1 MKQAGVANSILL
13 IWLAVGCLAVG
24 LGRGDSSS
32 LKKTLRDFNAPGLK
46 LAGESHH
53 WIEKQWQLLFAGK
66 NLSTGSEKKESH
78 SETSRLQREVLAL
91 KELLEL
97 RNSRDRSEESTAR
110 LFGPKLIAARVL
122 LPDQQQRWKTGT
134 LIDAGKSK
142 KIGERDWIISSELPL
157 IDLGED
163 YGIKP
168 DEILLSGRAV
178 LGQIDAVGRWT
189 SSYRSITHPK
199 FRCPATVIKPGN
211 SKQPIQRIQAVGSF
225 HGTGNEFCELR
236 YIENTYPVR
245 KGDLVVL
252 ADEQQRFEGSLV
264 LGTIAEARVLSNSPY
279 WKILVR
285 PVESEKNNRDVLV
298 IIEELN
304 PLRLLAN

>member
-13 IWLAVGCLAVG
+13 VWLAVGCLAAG
-24 LGRGDSSS
+24 LGRGGNPS
-32 LKKTLRDFNAPGLK
+32 LKKMLRDFNAPGLK
-46 LAGESHH
+46 LVGESHQ
-53 WIEKQWQLLFAGK
+53 WTKKQWSLLFVSGKSAATSEKQV
-66 NLSTGSEKKESH
+66 NDP
-78 SETSRLQREVLAL
+78 ETSRLRREVLAL

-97 RNSRDRSEESTAR
+97 RNGRDRSGESTAR

-142 KIGERDWIISSELPL
+142 KISEQDWIISSELPL

-225 HGTGNEFCELR
+225 HGTENELCELR

-245 KGDLVVL
+245 VGDLVVL

-264 LGTIAEARVLSNSPY
+264 LGTITEARVLSNSPY

-285 PVESEKNNRDVLV
+285 PVESEKNRRDVLV
-298 IIEELN
+298 ITEELN

>member
-13 IWLAVGCLAVG
+13 VWLAVGCLAVG
-24 LGRGDSSS
+24 LGRGENLS

-46 LAGESHH
+46 LVGDSHQ
-53 WIEKQWQLLFAGK
+53 WIEKQWQHLFAGR
-66 NLSTGSEKKESH
+66 NSSTHSEKQKDH
-78 SETSRLQREVLAL
+78 LLTSRLQREVLAL
-91 KELLEL
+91 KELLGL
-97 RNSRDRSEESTAR
+97 RNSRDKSGESTSR

-142 KIGERDWIISSELPL
+142 KISEQNWIISSELPL

-168 DEILLSGRAV
+168 DEILLAGRVV

-189 SSYRSITHPK
+189 SSYRAITHPK
-199 FRCPATVIKPGN
+199 FRSPATVIKPGN

-225 HGTGNEFCELR
+225 HGTENEFCELR

-245 KGDLVVL
+245 VGDLVVL

-264 LGTIAEARVLSNSPY
+264 LGTITEARVLSNSPY

-285 PVESEKNNRDVLV
+285 PVESEKNSRDVLV
-298 IIEELN
+298 ITEELN

>member
-13 IWLAVGCLAVG
+13 VWLAVGCLAVG
-24 LGRGDSSS
+24 LGRGENSS

-46 LAGESHH
+46 LVGDSHQ
-53 WIEKQWQLLFAGK
+53 WIEKKWPLLFADK
-66 NLSTGSEKKESH
+66 KSSTDSKKQKSDLK
-78 SETSRLQREVLAL
+78 TSRLQREVLAL

-97 RNSRDRSEESTAR
+97 RNNRDKSGESTSR

-142 KIGERDWIISSELPL
+142 KISEQDWIISSELPL

-163 YGIKP
+163 FGIKP
-168 DEILLSGRAV
+168 DEILLSGRVV

-199 FRCPATVIKPGN
+199 FRCPATVMKPGD

-225 HGTGNEFCELR
+225 HGTENEFCELR

-245 KGDLVVL
+245 VGDLVIL
-252 ADEQQRFEGSLV
+252 ADEQKRFEGSLV

-285 PVESEKNNRDVLV
+285 PVESEKNERDVLV
-298 IIEELN
+298 ITEELN